1 MEKKG
6 FIHADIEKSEKKN
19 IVTVQISGYIDDD
32 MATSGICGILSTL
45 IEQDKLITLLV
56 WAKASRDAFGY
67 DDAAAALI
75 AVEQMNGQ
83 AKEGKE
89 EKNRQK
95 SSKKTLARDY
105 E

>member
-19 IVTVQISGYIDDD
+19 IVTVQISGYIDND
-32 MATSGICGILSTL
+32 MATSGIRGILSAL

-56 WAKASRDAFGY
+56 WANASRDAFGY

-83 AKEGKE
+83 AEFVKK
-89 EKNRQK
+89 KNRQK